1 MHRLHTR
8 PYHQKEQGNEECEHV
23 HMCETLRDA
32 DMRFLKTAGMLGWC
46 ASTLSP
52 HMIAS
57 VLNGVFSPS

>member
-1 MHRLHTR
+1 
-8 PYHQKEQGNEECEHV
+8 
-23 HMCETLRDA
+23 MCETLRDA
-32 DMRFLKTAGMLGWC
+32 DMRFLKTAVMLGWC